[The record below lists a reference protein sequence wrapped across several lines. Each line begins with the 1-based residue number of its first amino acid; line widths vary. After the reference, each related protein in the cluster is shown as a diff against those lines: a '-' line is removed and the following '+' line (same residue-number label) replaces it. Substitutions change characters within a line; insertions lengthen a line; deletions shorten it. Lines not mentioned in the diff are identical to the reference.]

1 MLLRESKQFL
11 FGCLAHILSVV
22 GHSITVENYACFYR
36 FTFVWCRY
44 CVFCVFFMIKQVLVI
59 FSLFICFAPHHEANP
74 SPINRVFISFQQSM
88 TWKKRHCNREAI
100 TKRWP
105 VTFKQGLWDRKANP
119 HCLCSWLLSTTS
131 SIRLPIL
138 DYGFCSLPS
147 VLILCLYSFI
157 LMYSS
162 VLTYALTMSKPHL
175 QFVKEGKLL
184 WSSKLII
191 RVSTL
196 CQRYVKETL
205 SSLASRYLAKLNTL
219 PETSWLLCSMET
231 PLSDILAEDSSFDTP
246 TLSWEVIISDMSCHS
261 IQSLWIVI
269 LLQR

>member
-1 MLLRESKQFL
+1 MKPIPVPLTE
-11 FGCLAHILSVV
+11 
-22 GHSITVENYACFYR
+22 
-36 FTFVWCRY
+36 
-44 CVFCVFFMIKQVLVI
+44 
-59 FSLFICFAPHHEANP
+59 SLFPFSRA
-74 SPINRVFISFQQSM
+74 
-88 TWKKRHCNREAI
+88 WRERKDTVIGQAI
-100 TKRWP
+100 TKRCP
-105 VTFKQGLWDRKANP
+105 VIFKQGLWDRKANP

-157 LMYSS
+157 LICSS
-162 VLTYALTMSKPHL
+162 VLTYALTMSKQHL

-191 RVSTL
+191 RVSSL

-205 SSLASRYLAKLNTL
+205 SIIDRRYLAKLNTL
-219 PETSWLLCSMET
+219 PDTFC
-231 PLSDILAEDSSFDTP
+231 LSGCDGDSSYWHTGWGCLFGQARP
-246 TLSWEVIISDMSCHS
+246 TFIIVIHDIFCH
-261 IQSLWIVI
+261 ILQSPWKGI

>member
-1 MLLRESKQFL
+1 MKEKTQLQ
-11 FGCLAHILSVV
+11 G
-22 GHSITVENYACFYR
+22 
-36 FTFVWCRY
+36 
-44 CVFCVFFMIKQVLVI
+44 Q
-59 FSLFICFAPHHEANP
+59 
-74 SPINRVFISFQQSM
+74 
-88 TWKKRHCNREAI
+88 AI
-100 TKRWP
+100 AKSCP
-105 VTFKQGLWDRKANP
+105 AIFKQGRWDRKANP

-138 DYGFCSLPS
+138 DYGICSLPS

-205 SSLASRYLAKLNTL
+205 SSPARRYLSKLNTL
-219 PETSWLLCSMET
+219 PDTFCLLCLMET
-231 PLSDILAEDSSFDTP
+231 PLVDILAADACLDIPTP
-246 TLSWEVIISDMSCHS
+246 YICIIPDNFCLSIPAPWM
-261 IQSLWIVI
+261 VI
-269 LLQR
+269 LLQRWFRHSSRQE